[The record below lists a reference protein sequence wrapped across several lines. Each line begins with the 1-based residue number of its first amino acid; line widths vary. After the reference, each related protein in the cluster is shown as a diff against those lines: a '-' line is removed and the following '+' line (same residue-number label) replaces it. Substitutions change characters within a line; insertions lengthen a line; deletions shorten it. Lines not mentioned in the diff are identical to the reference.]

1 MSYGSHLNP
10 SSSHESLLP
19 DNSTAQG
26 SNEEPVPLI
35 VKRLFD
41 DVRGLPDRFSRTKPA
56 GGGASGSSL
65 VWYLRDR
72 VVLRISFGGVE
83 VGIQPGRSSVQS
95 VAKARKQGGATVD
108 VKDIVSRDP
117 EVVSGTLVFKGT
129 RVPVEVLVQHL
140 AEGDSL
146 EDFLDGFPSVSREQA
161 VAYLEMTPEAV
172 DALVAR

>member
-1 MSYGSHLNP
+1 M
-10 SSSHESLLP
+10 
-19 DNSTAQG
+19 
-26 SNEEPVPLI
+26 
-35 VKRLFD
+35 
-41 DVRGLPDRFSRTKPA
+41 
-56 GGGASGSSL
+56 
-65 VWYLRDR
+65 
-72 VVLRISFGGVE
+72 
-83 VGIQPGRSSVQS
+83 
-95 VAKARKQGGATVD
+95 D

-117 EVVSGTLVFKGT
+117 EVVSGALVFKGT